1 MRFNALL
8 KLAGVAPAFVEL
20 VAASRPPVPHAALAT
35 RQEDVVPTPE
45 ENERAA
51 YIKEI
56 FTTAWEGYYSNA
68 YPNDELQPI
77 NSSFVNNY
85 NGWGLTLVDALS
97 TASIMGLQS
106 IVDRS
111 LEFIPTIDYTTD
123 RTDSLCSLFETNIR
137 HLAGLLS
144 SHDLLTGPLAD
155 LVKNQSQAEALLQQA
170 QSLADTIKFGFDTPT
185 GIPSNNIYINNRTTD
200 NSTDNNIA
208 QVGTLVLEWTRLSDL
223 TGDPQY
229 GELAQRGESY
239 LVNPQGTFGEPYPGL
254 IGIEINIT
262 TGRFTRD
269 LGGWVGGVDSFYEYL
284 IKMFVYDPTRFEY
297 YKDRW
302 VTAVESSIRYL
313 ESHPDTR
320 PDLTF
325 LALHNGTRIVG
336 YSQHLACFDG
346 GNFILGGLVLQEQ
359 RYIDFGLKLVDGCE
373 AIYNETLTGL
383 GPDIFRW
390 VPLDKDQTQPRPIP
404 ANQTAFYRRAGFWIQ
419 DGGYG
424 IGPEALESFYYAY
437 RATGDKKYQEYI
449 WYAVQNLNQF
459 SRVGSGF
466 STLLDVNAPGGGG
479 FGNYQPSFFLAETL
493 KYAYLAH
500 APQVPVQISGQE
512 TAEAQDWV
520 FNTEAHP
527 MLVVRNGTGSGGGG
541 GAGAATK
548 LRPRRKT

>member
-1 MRFNALL
+1 M
-8 KLAGVAPAFVEL
+8 
-20 VAASRPPVPHAALAT
+20 
-35 RQEDVVPTPE
+35 Q
-45 ENERAA
+45 
-51 YIKEI
+51 
-56 FTTAWEGYYSNA
+56 
-68 YPNDELQPI
+68 
-77 NSSFVNNY
+77 
-85 NGWGLTLVDALS
+85 
-97 TASIMGLQS
+97 
-106 IVDRS
+106 
-111 LEFIPTIDYTTD
+111 
-123 RTDSLCSLFETNIR
+123 
-137 HLAGLLS
+137 
-144 SHDLLTGPLAD
+144 
-155 LVKNQSQAEALLQQA
+155 QSQADALLQQA

-185 GIPSNNIYINNRTTD
+185 GIPSNNIYINNRSTD

-302 VTAVESSIRYL
+302 VTAVESSIKYL

-373 AIYNETLTGL
+373 AIYNETL
-383 GPDIFRW
+383 
-390 VPLDKDQTQPRPIP
+390 
-404 ANQTAFYRRAGFWIQ
+404 
-419 DGGYG
+419 
-424 IGPEALESFYYAY
+424 
-437 RATGDKKYQEYI
+437 
-449 WYAVQNLNQF
+449 
-459 SRVGSGF
+459 
-466 STLLDVNAPGGGG
+466 
-479 FGNYQPSFFLAETL
+479 
-493 KYAYLAH
+493 
-500 APQVPVQISGQE
+500 
-512 TAEAQDWV
+512 
-520 FNTEAHP
+520 
-527 MLVVRNGTGSGGGG
+527 
-541 GAGAATK
+541 
-548 LRPRRKT
+548 

>member
-1 MRFNALL
+1 
-8 KLAGVAPAFVEL
+8 
-20 VAASRPPVPHAALAT
+20 
-35 RQEDVVPTPE
+35 
-45 ENERAA
+45 
-51 YIKEI
+51 
-56 FTTAWEGYYSNA
+56 
-68 YPNDELQPI
+68 
-77 NSSFVNNY
+77 
-85 NGWGLTLVDALS
+85 
-97 TASIMGLQS
+97 MGLQS

-111 LEFIPTIDYTTD
+111 LEFIPTIDYTND
-123 RTDSLCSLFETNIR
+123 STDSLCSLFETNVRGCSLINRDVNYLSPYQIR

-144 SHDLLTGPLAD
+144 AHDLLTGPLAD
-155 LVKNQSQAEALLQQA
+155 LVKNQTQADSLLKQA
-170 QSLADTIKFGFDTPT
+170 QTLADTIKFGFDTPT
-185 GIPSNNIYINNRTTD
+185 GIPSNNLYINNRTTD

-229 GELAQRGESY
+229 GKLAQRGQSY
-239 LVNPQGTFGEPYPGL
+239 LVNPQGSFGQPYPGL

-284 IKMFVYDPTRFEY
+284 IKMYVYDPTRFEY

-302 VTAVESSIRYL
+302 VTAVESTMTYL
-313 ESHPDTR
+313 ESHPDSR
-320 PDLTF
+320 PDLAF
-325 LALHNGTRIVG
+325 LALHNGSRIIG

-383 GPDIFRW
+383 GPDLFRW
-390 VPLDKDQTQPRPIP
+390 IPLNKNQTQNRPLP

-419 DGGYG
+419 DGNYG
-424 IGPEALESFYYAY
+424 LGPEALESFYYAY
-437 RATGDKKYQEYI
+437 RATGDKKYQDYI
-449 WYAVQNLNQF
+449 WAAVQNLRTF
-459 SRVGSGF
+459 TRVGGGYSI
-466 STLLDVNAPGGGG
+466 LNDVNAPAGGG

-500 APQVPVQISGQE
+500 APQMPVQVSGRE
-512 TAEAQDWV
+512 TPEAQEWV

-527 MLVVRNGTGSGGGG
+527 MLVVRNATYAS
-541 GAGAATK
+541 GAGKTVGTK
-548 LRPRRKT
+548 MRSREVRLHL

>member
-1 MRFNALL
+1 
-8 KLAGVAPAFVEL
+8 
-20 VAASRPPVPHAALAT
+20 
-35 RQEDVVPTPE
+35 
-45 ENERAA
+45 
-51 YIKEI
+51 
-56 FTTAWEGYYSNA
+56 
-68 YPNDELQPI
+68 
-77 NSSFVNNY
+77 
-85 NGWGLTLVDALS
+85 
-97 TASIMGLQS
+97 MGLES
-106 IVDRS
+106 IVNRS
-111 LEFIPTIDYTTD
+111 LEFISTIDYTSDTTD
-123 RTDSLCSLFETNIR
+123 QLCSLFETNIR

-155 LVKNQSQAEALLQQA
+155 PSRNQTQVDSLLKQA

-185 GIPSNNIYINNRTTD
+185 GIPSNNLYINNRTTD

-229 GELAQRGESY
+229 GELAQKGESY
-239 LVNPQGTFGEPYPGL
+239 LLSPQGTFGEPYPGL

-284 IKMFVYDPTRFEY
+284 MKMYVYDPTRFEF

-302 VTAVESSIRYL
+302 VTAVESSITYL
-313 ESHPDTR
+313 ESHPSTR

-359 RYIDFGLKLVDGCE
+359 RYIDFGLRLVDGCE

-390 VPLDKDQTQPRPIP
+390 DPLSANQTNLGVQVP
-404 ANQTAFYRRAGFWIQ
+404 ANQTAFYQRAGFWIR

-437 RATGDKKYQEYI
+437 RATGDTKYQDYI
-449 WYAVQNLNQF
+449 WNAFRNLRQF
-459 SRVGSGF
+459 SKVGSGF
-466 STLLDVNAPGGGG
+466 STLLDVNAPAGGG
-479 FGNYQPSFFLAETL
+479 FGNYMPSFFLAETL

-512 TAEAQDWV
+512 TADAQDWV

-527 MLVVRNGTGSGGGG
+527 MLVVRNGTGGGVGS
-541 GAGAATK
+541 K
-548 LRPRRKT
+548 